1 LLVGVIQSER
11 QRLRSH
17 TSDALNDEE
26 HAAMLKESLLYLARQ
41 ERIRQFVITNPAARG
56 MARRFVAGETLDDAI
71 AATRPLNARR
81 IAVSLD
87 HLGENVADAHEASA
101 TADEY
106 IATLE
111 RISAEGV
118 EANISIKLTALGLDI
133 DMALCQAN
141 LERVLCEAHKRDI
154 FVRVDMEGS
163 DYTERTLDLVLATH
177 ARYPNVGTVVQ
188 SMLYRTPS
196 DVETL
201 IEQGVRMRLVKG
213 AYMEPPTVAFPKKA
227 DVDEQYLRLMYRLL
241 ERGVYPALATHD
253 ETLIAAA
260 KRYAKEKQI
269 SHARFEFQMLYGI
282 RRDLQERLAND
293 GYNVRTYVP
302 YGSQWY
308 PYLTRR
314 MAERPANLMFIVSNT
329 LRG

>member
-1 LLVGVIQSER
+1 
-11 QRLRSH
+11 
-17 TSDALNDEE
+17 
-26 HAAMLKESLLYLARQ
+26 MLKESLLYLARQ
-41 ERIRQFVITNPAARG
+41 ESIRQFVISNPTARNV
-56 MARRFVAGETLDDAI
+56 ARRFVAGETLDDAMR
-71 AATRPLNARR
+71 ATEPLNTRR

-87 HLGENVADAHEASA
+87 HLGENVSDAREAEA
-101 TADEY
+101 TAAEY
-106 IATLE
+106 ISTLE
-111 RISAEGV
+111 RISDEGA

-133 DMALCQAN
+133 DLALCQAN
-141 LERVLCEAHKRDI
+141 LERVLCAANERDN

-163 DYTERTLDLVLATH
+163 DYTQRTLDLVYEAHT
-177 ARYPNVGTVVQ
+177 RYANVGTVVQ

-201 IEQGVRMRLVKG
+201 IERGVRVRLVKG

-227 DVDEQYLRLMYRLL
+227 DVDEQYQRLMYRLL

-253 ETLIAAA
+253 EAHIAAA
-260 KRYAKEKQI
+260 KRYAEEKHI
-269 SHARFEFQMLYGI
+269 PRARFEFQMLYGI
-282 RRDLQERLAND
+282 RRDLQEQLANE
-293 GYNVRTYVP
+293 GYNVRVYVP

>member
-1 LLVGVIQSER
+1 
-11 QRLRSH
+11 
-17 TSDALNDEE
+17 
-26 HAAMLKESLLYLARQ
+26 MLKESLLYLARQ
-41 ERIRQFVITNPAARG
+41 EGIRQFVITNPAARNV
-56 MARRFVAGETLDDAI
+56 ARRFVAGETLDDAMG
-71 AATRPLNARR
+71 ATRPLNSRR

-87 HLGENVADAHEASA
+87 HLGENVADAREAEA

-106 IATLE
+106 ITTLE
-111 RISAEGV
+111 RIRAEGV

-141 LERVLCEAHKRDI
+141 LERVLSAAQERDI

-163 DYTERTLDLVLATH
+163 DYTQRTLDLVYEAH
-177 ARYPNVGTVVQ
+177 ARYANVGTVVQ
-188 SMLYRTPS
+188 SMLYRTPG

-201 IEQGVRMRLVKG
+201 IDQGIRVRLVKG
-213 AYMEPPTVAFPKKA
+213 AYMEPPAVAFPKKS
-227 DVDEQYLRLMYRLL
+227 DVDEQYLRLMRRLL
-241 ERGVYPALATHD
+241 ERGAYPALATQD
-253 ETLIAAA
+253 TTLIEAA
-260 KRYAKEKQI
+260 KRFAAEKQI
-269 SHARFEFQMLYGI
+269 PHARFEFQMLYGI
-282 RRDLQERLAND
+282 RRDLQERLANE
-293 GYNVRTYVP
+293 GYNVRVYVP

>member
-1 LLVGVIQSER
+1 
-11 QRLRSH
+11 
-17 TSDALNDEE
+17 
-26 HAAMLKESLLYLARQ
+26 MLKESLLYLARQ
-41 ERIRQFVITNPAARG
+41 ERIRQFVITNPAARN

-71 AATRPLNARR
+71 RATRPLNSQR

-87 HLGENVADAHEASA
+87 HLGENVADAREATA

-106 IATLE
+106 ITTLE
-111 RISAEGV
+111 RISAEAV

-141 LERVLCEAHKRDI
+141 LERVVCEASKRDI

-163 DYTERTLDLVLATH
+163 DYTERTLDLVLAAH
-177 ARYPNVGTVVQ
+177 QRYPNVGTVVQ

-201 IEQGVRMRLVKG
+201 IEQGVRVRLVKG
-213 AYMEPPTVAFPKKA
+213 AYMEPPTLAFPKKA
-227 DVDEQYLRLMYRLL
+227 DVDEQYRRLMRRLL

-260 KRYAKEKQI
+260 KRYVEEKQI
-269 SHARFEFQMLYGI
+269 PRARFEFQMLYGI
-282 RRDLQERLAND
+282 RRDVQKRLAND
-293 GYNVRTYVP
+293 GYNLRVYVP

-314 MAERPANLMFIVSNT
+314 MAERPANLVFIVSNT
-329 LRG
+329 FRE